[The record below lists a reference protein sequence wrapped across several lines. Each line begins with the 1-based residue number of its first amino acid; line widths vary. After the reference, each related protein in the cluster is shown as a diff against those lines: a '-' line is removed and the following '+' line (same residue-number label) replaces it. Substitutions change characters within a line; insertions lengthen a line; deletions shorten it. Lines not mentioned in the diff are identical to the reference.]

1 MAGNKVSDRDSLAQ
15 VGDYFV
21 DRDGDATLMVGWT
34 VEAPWASDESKAY
47 RVARALVRIQG
58 VTANN
63 MYRYSAHRS
72 IGSYRVYDSTSRHGS
87 SFVKAGKTLDL
98 AIEKALAWAAEM
110 PNRFIATLEAATA
123 AAEASTVEAAWK
135 KQQAAAALATA
146 LDKGLRIE
154 GQTEGT
160 YPREFV
166 VTATPEGV
174 SVAIGYRSQGI
185 DLDETVIRAIYQVWQ
200 NGKNARASAA
210 LLAPREEA

>member
-1 MAGNKVSDRDSLAQ
+1 MAGNKVSDRQSLAQ
-15 VGDYFV
+15 VGDFYV

-47 RVARALVRIQG
+47 RVSPAHVRIQG
-58 VTANN
+58 ITANN
-63 MYRYSAHRS
+63 MYRFSANRS

-87 SFVKAGKTLDL
+87 SFVKGAKTLDL

-174 SVAIGYRSQGI
+174 RFEFGYQVM

-210 LLAPREEA
+210 LLAREEV